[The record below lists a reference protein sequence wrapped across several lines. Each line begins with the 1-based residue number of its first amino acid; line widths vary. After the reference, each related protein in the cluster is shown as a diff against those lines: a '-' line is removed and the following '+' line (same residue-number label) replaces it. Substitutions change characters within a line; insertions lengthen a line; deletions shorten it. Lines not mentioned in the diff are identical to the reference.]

1 MGSIWKVFTKVG
13 VSDLY
18 WLVVLSYMRPQ
29 AAALSGRALT
39 SGIRKKGGVR
49 YWTPPNRA
57 I

>member
-29 AAALSGRALT
+29 AAALSGRAL
-39 SGIRKKGGVR
+39 
-49 YWTPPNRA
+49 
-57 I
+57 